1 MDTMKQ
7 APFLQVTKTV
17 PMLKEP
23 MMKLVNI
30 VLTLVLLVLDP
41 LPTVTVVHLVPTEPY
56 LETNV
61 SVTSDSSM
69 MVIKTQSVNHVI
81 VNVPIVKV
89 LLITVPLV
97 VLLWNPVVIMYVN
110 VLIVTISEKVA
121 PVVHVYLN
129 V

>member
-1 MDTMKQ
+1 
-7 APFLQVTKTV
+7 
-17 PMLKEP
+17 MLKEP
-23 MMKLVNI
+23 MMEPVNS
-30 VLTLVLLVLDP
+30 VFTLVPLVLDP

-61 SVTSDSSM
+61 SVTKDSSM
-69 MVIKTQSVNHVI
+69 MVLVITQSVNHVV
-81 VNVPIVKV
+81 VNVPIVNF

-97 VLLWNPVVIMYVN
+97 VIVWNPIVIMYVY

-121 PVVHVYLN
+121 PVMNVYLN